1 MLYIYKFFRYQHIKY
16 IMKYKEQ
23 NNKILFLLSYVIV
36 ILVGSMYQKITNYNN
51 AQSL

>member
-23 NNKILFLLSYVIV
+23 NNKILKKILQSTTIKARLL
-36 ILVGSMYQKITNYNN
+36 KT
-51 AQSL
+51 